1 VDVNISSHLGIKNA
15 NSQVPC
21 KWGNPV
27 YPIQKAHNPKN
38 ARRKEGVYDS
48 LLLYTETIPVV
59 YGDNPVFLDN
69 KKRISSDCTAA
80 KILW

>member
-1 VDVNISSHLGIKNA
+1 MGKPSSSEFRK
-15 NSQVPC
+15 
-21 KWGNPV
+21 
-27 YPIQKAHNPKN
+27 PIYPKN